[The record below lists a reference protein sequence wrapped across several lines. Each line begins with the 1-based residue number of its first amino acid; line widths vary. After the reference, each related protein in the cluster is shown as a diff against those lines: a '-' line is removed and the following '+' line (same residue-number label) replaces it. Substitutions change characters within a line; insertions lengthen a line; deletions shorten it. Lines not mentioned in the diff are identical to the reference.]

1 MNPKAAIL
9 KHIRTLIGRQIEL
22 ADGDSNSETA
32 AEYSARAKEIS
43 SLYTKFNHMQ
53 TEEMNTLA
61 GETFLNGS
69 GEITR
74 R

>member
-9 KHIRTLIGRQIEL
+9 KHIRTLIQQQIRL
-22 ADGDSNSETA
+22 AHGKSDAETA
-32 AEYSARAKEIS
+32 AEYTARAKEIS
-43 SLYTKFNHMQ
+43 SLYAKFNDMQ
-53 TEEMNTLA
+53 LAEMNTLA
-61 GETFLNGS
+61 GETFLDRF